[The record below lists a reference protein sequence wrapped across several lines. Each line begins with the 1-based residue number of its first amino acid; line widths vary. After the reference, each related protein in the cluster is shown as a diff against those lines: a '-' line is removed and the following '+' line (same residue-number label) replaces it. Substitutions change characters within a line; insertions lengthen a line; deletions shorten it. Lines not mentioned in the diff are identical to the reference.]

1 MNKNNLKSKSEF
13 EINKDSLDVKKEKI
27 EKLKELMPEVFTE
40 SNKLDVDKLKKTLG
54 EFVNDENERYVLN
67 WAGKNESFKVLQT
80 QTTATLAPDKE
91 ESINFDTTE
100 NIFIEG
106 ENLEVLKVLQKSYH
120 NKIKMIYID
129 PPYNTGNDSFIYPDK
144 FEESKSDYLKR
155 IGEKDEEGFLLKE
168 GLFRK
173 NSKENGQYHSN
184 WLSMIYPR
192 LFLARNLLKDDGV
205 IFVSID
211 DNEVHNLR
219 MVMNEIFGEEN
230 FRNAIV
236 IKRGAKSV
244 QMQFETVDKLG
255 SGYET
260 LLMYSKNSNYRFPR
274 IEKQLKEKKLGSWNN
289 HWRGTDRP
297 SMRYKIFNIK
307 PESGQWRWGKER
319 SLQAIHN
326 YNVLLKELSKNIK
339 TITEDEIDDWWTD
352 KYKEDG
358 SELDLLRLSKNGK
371 PEHYVPSS
379 ETQLDNDV
387 WFNLPP
393 NSTSVLKSIF
403 GFKIFDNPKPIE
415 LIKRCLLVSN
425 SENEIIVDFFAGSG
439 TTAQAVLELNKE
451 DQGNRK
457 FILVQM
463 PEKMAEDS
471 EAYKA
476 GYKTIA
482 DICKERV
489 RRVIGNLTSGVSN
502 LTPCPSPKERGEAFA
517 DSPKER
523 GEAFAD
529 SPKERG
535 DSLKKKGD
543 SLSLFEK
550 DKNENKTPGYVTSDS
565 VTYKKLK
572 PFTLENRKNQT
583 EAEAVMWNVLRNK
596 KLGKKFRRQHL
607 IEKYIVDFVC
617 LEEKLIVEID
627 GGYHDQKDQKE
638 YDTGRSEG
646 LHSLGYDELRFTN
659 EEVLKN
665 LEAVIETIKHFID
678 KREIKYSKVLNRNK
692 NSSILNHNQSSPL
705 LWRGAGGE
713 VDKQNQTPPT
723 AGGEV
728 DNSPG
733 FKVFKLKNSNFKL
746 WRGDNIENGTD
757 LSEQLDAFK
766 DPVKKGAEDDNIVY
780 ELMLKSGMDLNLK
793 VEKEIIFIDSAVSG
807 KSKKDDKLV
816 YGNFTYYKTDNG
828 KLLIFTEAS
837 GETGNFIKELLK
849 KEKPEKVIC
858 LDRIFDGDDETK
870 TNLVLQMRD
879 AGVEFKTA

>member
-13 EINKDSLDVKKEKI
+13 EISKGSLDVKKEKI

-230 FRNAIV
+230 FLAEFVWRRRTSSALAERLISVDHEYLIAYQKLDFSFLGNKKNYANYKNPDNDPNGPWMYDNPTVGMNKDQRPNQFYDLIDPETGNIFPANPNRVWAWAPPTMEKLLNSGRIIFPKDSSKRPMFKKYKKDLKSEVNPISSLLLEVGLNSEATKAI
-236 IKRGAKSV
+236 
-244 QMQFETVDKLG
+244 QDLFNG
-255 SGYET
+255 SFFS
-260 LLMYSKNSNYRFPR
+260 YSKPLSLLKSLISNSSNSN
-274 IEKQLKEKKLGSWNN
+274 
-289 HWRGTDRP
+289 
-297 SMRYKIFNIK
+297 
-307 PESGQWRWGKER
+307 
-319 SLQAIHN
+319 
-326 YNVLLKELSKNIK
+326 
-339 TITEDEIDDWWTD
+339 
-352 KYKEDG
+352 
-358 SELDLLRLSKNGK
+358 DLIL
-371 PEHYVPSS
+371 
-379 ETQLDNDV
+379 
-387 WFNLPP
+387 
-393 NSTSVLKSIF
+393 
-403 GFKIFDNPKPIE
+403 
-415 LIKRCLLVSN
+415 
-425 SENEIIVDFFAGSG
+425 DFFAGSG

-463 PEKMAEDS
+463 PEKTAEDS

-476 GYKTIA
+476 GYETIA

-502 LTPCPSPKERGEAFA
+502 LTPDP
-517 DSPKER
+517 
-523 GEAFAD
+523 

-535 DSLKKKGD
+535 DSLKRKGD
-543 SLSLFEK
+543 SLSLFGK
-550 DKNENKTPGYVTSDS
+550 DKIENKTPGYVTADS

-646 LHSLGYDELRFTN
+646 LYSLGYDELRFTN

-665 LEAVIETIKHFID
+665 LDAVIETIKHFID
-678 KREIKYSKVLNRNK
+678 KHEIKYSKALNRKK
-692 NSSILNHNQSSPL
+692 NSSILNHNQYSPL

-713 VDKQNQTPPT
+713 VDKQIQNPPT
-723 AGGEV
+723 SGREV

-793 VEKEIIFIDSAVSG
+793 VEKETIFIESALSG
-807 KSKKDDKLV
+807 KPKKDDKLV
-816 YGNFTYYKTDNG
+816 SGNFSYYKIDNG
-828 KLLIFTEAS
+828 KLIIFTEAS

-879 AGVEFKTA
+879 AGVEFKTV